1 MRIVR
6 STLSLFVLAMLC
18 TASLVAQ
25 TITSPEKFFGYQL
38 GADRHMAR
46 WDKIVEYY
54 GILEKESG
62 GRMKVIN
69 MGPTENGVPFL
80 EVIITSAK
88 NMADLEN
95 LKKKN
100 LTLVHPGN
108 TPESEIKSIIA
119 SGKVFVVQS
128 MSMHATEIGGTQ
140 MAPELA
146 YDMLNR
152 TDEDAKRIMDNVV
165 LIEVPCFNPDGEIMV
180 TDWYNKTLGTPYEG
194 SNYPSLYAKYIGH
207 DDNRDALLTSM
218 RESQYMASLL
228 FTGWKPQIYVDHH
241 HQGSYGARISLP
253 PYAEPTRPYGDPLMW
268 REIAWY
274 GAQMALKETENGYTG
289 AINNAIYSGWGHFGF
304 HWITPFHNIDGM
316 LTESASA
323 KLATPLYVLP
333 EQLQGGARNLPKY
346 EEETIF
352 PDPWPG
358 GWWHLRDIVNMQKTA
373 AWAVMDIAARNRD
386 TVLYNSYQKAVNQTK
401 RGAEAAQNEYIIPAN
416 QLDPITVNFMIQK
429 LLVQGID
436 IQKTEKP
443 FTTAD
448 GHYYEAGTFII
459 PLAQPKYGLVRN
471 LLNNNF
477 FPDNDWTRDKNGD
490 PIRPYDLS
498 TDAINE
504 MMGVRVDHV
513 AGPLKVDAKFITEAP
528 TPAGKVPAG
537 KPGYTL
543 SVKLDAAFLAVNQLQ
558 QKGIKVS
565 RIDVDAPG
573 LTKGDFLVTGGAEAD
588 MKAIAT
594 ATGVDFNPVAS
605 VPTTGT
611 HALKRLHI
619 GLYQRYGGGNVD
631 EGWTRWLLEHFGY
644 DYNSLFDPELKKGDL
659 NAKYDV
665 IIFPDDSTQTLTGEA
680 APAGAAGRGGRGG
693 GEGGGREDTPPEY
706 RTGFGEEGVKALKDF
721 VQKGG
726 TIVTLGQASNFG
738 MDKLGVRARNAIAG
752 LPTKQFWC
760 PGSTLHVKVDNNN
773 PLAYGMPTEAL
784 ALYLQGDPVFDL
796 PGGNGSETYSVIAS
810 YGKRDILES
819 GWLVGETNITGKPAM
834 ISAGMGKGK
843 VVLVGFRTQ
852 HRAQTYGTFKLLFNA
867 ITD

>member
-1 MRIVR
+1 
-6 STLSLFVLAMLC
+6 
-18 TASLVAQ
+18 
-25 TITSPEKFFGYQL
+25 
-38 GADRHMAR
+38 
-46 WDKIVEYY
+46 
-54 GILEKESG
+54 
-62 GRMKVIN
+62 
-69 MGPTENGVPFL
+69 
-80 EVIITSAK
+80 
-88 NMADLEN
+88 
-95 LKKKN
+95 
-100 LTLVHPGN
+100 
-108 TPESEIKSIIA
+108 
-119 SGKVFVVQS
+119 
-128 MSMHATEIGGTQ
+128 
-140 MAPELA
+140 
-146 YDMLNR
+146 
-152 TDEDAKRIMDNVV
+152 
-165 LIEVPCFNPDGEIMV
+165 
-180 TDWYNKTLGTPYEG
+180 
-194 SNYPSLYAKYIGH
+194 
-207 DDNRDALLTSM
+207 
-218 RESQYMASLL
+218 
-228 FTGWKPQIYVDHH
+228 
-241 HQGSYGARISLP
+241 
-253 PYAEPTRPYGDPLMW
+253 
-268 REIAWY
+268 
-274 GAQMALKETENGYTG
+274 
-289 AINNAIYSGWGHFGF
+289 
-304 HWITPFHNIDGM
+304 
-316 LTESASA
+316 
-323 KLATPLYVLP
+323 
-333 EQLQGGARNLPKY
+333 
-346 EEETIF
+346 
-352 PDPWPG
+352 
-358 GWWHLRDIVNMQKTA
+358 
-373 AWAVMDIAARNRD
+373 
-386 TVLYNSYQKAVNQTK
+386 
-401 RGAEAAQNEYIIPAN
+401 
-416 QLDPITVNFMIQK
+416 MIQK

-706 RTGFGEEGVKALKDF
+706 RTGFGEEGVKALRDF